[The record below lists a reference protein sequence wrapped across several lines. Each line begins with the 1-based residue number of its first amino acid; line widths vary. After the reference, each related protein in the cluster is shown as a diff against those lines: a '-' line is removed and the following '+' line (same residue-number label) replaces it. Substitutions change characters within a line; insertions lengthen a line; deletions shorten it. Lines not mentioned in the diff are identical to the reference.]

1 MTCVI
6 RLLIWPPKR
15 ALIWTI
21 CSISWGMKTYPR
33 LWGIRDLFKVG
44 QGLTLPIC
52 VVSEEATAMFLM
64 NTFSKNNK
72 KICKSLKILVTPIGF
87 EPITC
92 PLGGKTILIIS
103 PTSAI
108 GWYFNENEWEKNILS
123 FLKENLSDGL
133 FKKIKIRDKPNEP
146 IVDMTGKY

>member
-1 MTCVI
+1 
-6 RLLIWPPKR
+6 
-15 ALIWTI
+15 
-21 CSISWGMKTYPR
+21 
-33 LWGIRDLFKVG
+33 
-44 QGLTLPIC
+44 
-52 VVSEEATAMFLM
+52 M

>member
-1 MTCVI
+1 
-6 RLLIWPPKR
+6 
-15 ALIWTI
+15 
-21 CSISWGMKTYPR
+21 
-33 LWGIRDLFKVG
+33 
-44 QGLTLPIC
+44 
-52 VVSEEATAMFLM
+52 MFLT

-108 GWYFNENEWEKNILS
+108 GWYFNENEWKKNILS

-133 FKKIKIRDKPNEP
+133 FKKIKIRNKPNEP
-146 IVDMTGKY
+146 IVDMTGKYLGLKQNSSEKQVPIEEDLENASIIIAYNSQVAI